1 MTKKTETATIHSI
14 NSGTWYIELY
24 KTGEIKKTVIS
35 PELRQM
41 LGYDDKAEFPDLLDS
56 LLNILHPDDQKQ
68 LLEKSIAAAV
78 GGSMSCDTNL
88 RLKTKNDEYI
98 PVNSTLR
105 LIRLPNGTPYM
116 LHGVIM
122 DISVLNEAQESHTHS
137 KDEASQQT
145 QEDNGGNAATT
156 SFLYNI
162 SQKMLTPMNS
172 MKEYTNILENNLM
185 NEKLARDY
193 IKEIRDSQDFLMSLV
208 DNVLD
213 MARIEGGMTAV
224 EESYGNINNLLK
236 SVVNQFNGPMK
247 EKKIKF
253 SSSIKVQHPEIM
265 VDFAKVREIL
275 VNLINNAHKYTPIGG
290 KVEVTINE
298 LPHEKPD
305 YALYQTTVSDT
316 GVGIDKEALPHIF
329 DAFSKTSAAAHEGIL
344 GTGLGMHIVK
354 ELVTILD
361 GTIEVQS
368 EPGQGTKFIVTLP
381 HRLAGQNIIQESA
394 GDNGKSKGEKAHKMR
409 ILLAEDND
417 LNADIAIALLEDKG
431 FTIKRAKDGVQ
442 CVDMLKAST
451 SGYYDV
457 ILMDVQMPNMTGNEA
472 TKMIRHL
479 KNASHNSIPIIA
491 MTANASDADKR
502 EALLVGMNAHVAKPF
517 DPDKL
522 YATIFNVLDHKS
534 YYIHSDALDTFKK
547 KYAKLGCECGF
558 FVYNIDWE
566 EKITFADQTTAKIFG
581 CADEAEFLQHVN
593 GSFKTLVHAN
603 DIEQVQKAI
612 TQQQSSSTANLDL
625 VDYDIIRK
633 DGQIRHLADIGY
645 KVFDG
650 EKLVYFVYIADIT
663 DMKK

>member
-1 MTKKTETATIHSI
+1 MSKKTETPTIPSI

-24 KTGEIKKTVIS
+24 KTGEIKKTIIS

-41 LGYDDKAEFPDLLDS
+41 LGYDDKAEFPDALDS
-56 LLNILHPDDQKQ
+56 LLNSLHPDDQKE

-78 GGSMSCDTNL
+78 SGSMACDTNL
-88 RLKTKNDEYI
+88 RLKTKNDAYI

-122 DISVLNEAQESHTHS
+122 DISVLNIPETS
-137 KDEASQQT
+137 KTVPNNDTPQAT
-145 QEDNGGNAATT
+145 PTDNSINNTT
-156 SFLYNI
+156 SFIYNI

-172 MKEYTNILENNLM
+172 MKEFTNILENNLM

-193 IKEIRDSQDFLMSLV
+193 IEEIRNSQEFLMSLV
-208 DNVLD
+208 NNILD

-224 EESYGNINNLLK
+224 EESYGNINNLMK
-236 SVVNQFNGPMK
+236 SIANQFKLPMK

-253 SSSIKVQHPEIM
+253 STTVKVDHPEIM
-265 VDFAKVREIL
+265 VDFAKVKEIL
-275 VNLINNAHKYTPIGG
+275 VNLISNAHKYTPAGG
-290 KVEVTINE
+290 KIEVTINE
-298 LPHEKPD
+298 LPHDKPD
-305 YALYQTTVSDT
+305 YALYQTTISDT
-316 GVGIDKEALPHIF
+316 GVGIAKEALPHIF
-329 DAFSKTSAAAHEGIL
+329 DAFSKNSAAAHEGIL
-344 GTGLGMHIVK
+344 GTGLGMYIVK
-354 ELVTILD
+354 ELVTMLG
-361 GTIEVQS
+361 GTIEVRS
-368 EPGQGTKFIVTLP
+368 ELGKGTDFIVAIP
-381 HRLAGQNIIQESA
+381 HRIAGQSITQESA
-394 GDNGKSKGEKAHKMR
+394 ENTASSRGEKAHKMR

-417 LNADIAIALLEDKG
+417 LNADIATALLEDKG
-431 FTIKRAKDGVQ
+431 FTIKRAKDGAQ

-472 TKMIRHL
+472 TKTIRRL
-479 KNASHNSIPIIA
+479 KNAAHNSIPIIA

-547 KYAKLGCECGF
+547 KYAKMGCECGF

-566 EKITFADQTTAKIFG
+566 EKITFADQATAKIFG